1 MTDTNMSV
9 NRIALA
15 DFLLIAEA
23 VLGINAERLALV
35 VKTGA
40 AESAL
45 EAPFAGF
52 GDFERYPAF
61 ADKAAV
67 LCARLVRNHPLPDGN
82 KRSALIAMIEFV
94 ERNGREWLASG
105 DVDDV
110 ASTIERLAARDIDE
124 DQFRAWVTERIG
136 DRT

>member
-1 MTDTNMSV
+1 MSV
-9 NRIALA
+9 DRITLA
-15 DFLLIAEA
+15 DFLLIGEA
-23 VLGINAERLALV
+23 VLGIDAERLAVV

-45 EAPFAGF
+45 AAPFAGF
-52 GDFERYPAF
+52 GEFERYPAF

-67 LCARLVRNHPLPDGN
+67 LCTRLVRNHPLPDGN
-82 KRSALIAMIEFV
+82 KRSALVAIIEFI
-94 ERNGREWLASG
+94 ERNGREWLAAG

-110 ASTIERLAARDIDE
+110 ASTIEGLAARDIDE
-124 DQFRAWVTERIG
+124 DQFRTWVAERIG